1 MINSMLLEEVESFA
15 RRERGLSKS
24 KVITQTTTLE
34 DDLGIT
40 GIEGEMFMEAFFA
53 HFKVEEGDFSSGRYF
68 MDEGSGLLLMLVTA
82 LSRKRRKA
90 LDRTPITVSML
101 VTAAG
106 LGRWDSEKV
115 EKAPTDK

>member
-1 MINSMLLEEVESFA
+1 MSDPLLEEVESFV
-15 RRERGLSKS
+15 RSERGLPHSD
-24 KVITQTTTLE
+24 VITPATTLE

-40 GIEGEMFMEAFFA
+40 GIEGEMFMDAFFA
-53 HFKVEEGDFSSGRYF
+53 HFKVDEGDFSSGRYF

-90 LDRTPITVSML
+90 LNRVPLTVSML
-101 VTAAG
+101 VTAAR

-115 EKAPTDK
+115 EKGRQ

>member
-1 MINSMLLEEVESFA
+1 MSNPLLLEEVESFV
-15 RRERGLSKS
+15 RKERGLSKS
-24 KVITQTTTLE
+24 KVITTATTLE

-53 HFKVEEGDFSSGRYF
+53 RFKVDEGDFASSRYF

-90 LDRTPITVSML
+90 LDRIPITVGML
-101 VTAAG
+101 VTAAR
-106 LGRWDSEKV
+106 LGKWDSAKV
-115 EKAPTDK
+115 ENGRL